1 MHSKLSV
8 RGNNHQFIRRLFKQ
22 FTTSSTL
29 FLWVCMCAQKPC
41 MHDKERRG
49 TFIIDKMLYIPVHLC
64 VYVCAHGYAYMRA
77 PVNLQPQVN
86 GGEYF
91 NKVFTTITTSMHDV
105 LRRCYFF
112 VQLYGKFCY
121 ILAGQKIQT
130 FPWYIMHWWLN
141 NEIKLDPFTNNPIL
155 LVIDLWRKKRW
166 IKINAAYHSFFS
178 FLWGWGLDVWGEKHQ
193 AAVLRHHEVCWIK

>member
-29 FLWVCMCAQKPC
+29 FVS
-41 MHDKERRG
+41 
-49 TFIIDKMLYIPVHLC
+49 
-64 VYVCAHGYAYMRA
+64 VYVCTKTMYAWQREKRNFYYRQNA
-77 PVNLQPQVN
+77 VYPISPVYVCVCAWVCVHEGTCESAATSQRRWIFQQGIYNN
-86 GGEYF
+86 YNF
-91 NKVFTTITTSMHDV
+91 NAWCIKEM
-105 LRRCYFF
+105 LFF

-193 AAVLRHHEVCWIK
+193 AAELRHHEVCWIK